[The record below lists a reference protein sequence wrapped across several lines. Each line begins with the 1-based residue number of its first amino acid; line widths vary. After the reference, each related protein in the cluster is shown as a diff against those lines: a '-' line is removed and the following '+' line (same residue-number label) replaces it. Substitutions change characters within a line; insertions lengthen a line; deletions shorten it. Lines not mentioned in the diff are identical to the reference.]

1 MYFNDPRNAT
11 IKTATACSLWTI
23 NRTTFLHIA
32 HAAMN
37 QNVDVASE
45 NLEKIEWLKGLDEEE
60 ITKVAGA
67 CSSEEA
73 RAGSII
79 VKKGE
84 KGDKFIIKSGT
95 VKCYV
100 SENDTLSI
108 VPGQRQVFG
117 ELALLKDQPRAA
129 TVEAVKDVQLLTLID
144 KHSVLLGQSM
154 RTSGFL

>member
-1 MYFNDPRNAT
+1 
-11 IKTATACSLWTI
+11 
-23 NRTTFLHIA
+23 
-32 HAAMN
+32 MN

-45 NLEKIEWLKGLDEEE
+45 NLEKIGWLKGLDEEE

-73 RAGSII
+73 PAGSII

-84 KGDKFIIKSGT
+84 KGDKFYIIKSGT

-100 SENDTLSI
+100 SENDTNPLYL
-108 VPGQRQVFG
+108 GKGKFFG

-129 TVEAVKDVQLLTLID
+129 TVEAVKDVQLLTLNRQAFQ
-144 KHSVLLGQSM
+144 VLLDQS
-154 RTSGFL
+154 TSSFGFLTRLVLQRAPWRNAIPKTLIAKTS